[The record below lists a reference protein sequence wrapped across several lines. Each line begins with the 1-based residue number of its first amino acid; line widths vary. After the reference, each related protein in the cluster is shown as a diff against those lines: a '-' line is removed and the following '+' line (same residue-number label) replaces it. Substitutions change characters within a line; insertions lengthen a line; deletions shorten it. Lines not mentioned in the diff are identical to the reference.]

1 MQAIKIGNV
10 EIVALVDTIEAYPFS
25 VVYPKA
31 ELLDW
36 HREYLD
42 GDNNVALNFGAYV
55 VREGETTL
63 LVDTGWGPEHHGR
76 LLEELAAASIMPG
89 AVTHVLFTHLHG
101 DHTGWNIDRGTGLP
115 LFANARYLVPQL
127 DWEYFGEKERRLGSF
142 ARDVA
147 PLEAA
152 GVMDLIGG
160 ETTITGGLTAIA
172 TPGHTPGHTSLLV
185 ASQGARACVLGDV
198 VITSID
204 AAEPELRTAFDWD
217 HDVAVKTR
225 VATVDRLIADGST
238 VAASHL
244 PAPGLGTFVR
254 KDGRRH
260 WQSL

>member
-1 MQAIKIGNV
+1 
-10 EIVALVDTIEAYPFS
+10 
-25 VVYPKA
+25 
-31 ELLDW
+31 
-36 HREYLD
+36 
-42 GDNNVALNFGAYV
+42 
-55 VREGETTL
+55 
-63 LVDTGWGPEHHGR
+63 
-76 LLEELAAASIMPG
+76 
-89 AVTHVLFTHLHG
+89 
-101 DHTGWNIDRGTGLP
+101 
-115 LFANARYLVPQL
+115 
-127 DWEYFGEKERRLGSF
+127 
-142 ARDVA
+142 
-147 PLEAA
+147 
-152 GVMDLIGG
+152 
-160 ETTITGGLTAIA
+160 

>member
-42 GDNNVALNFGAYV
+42 DDNNVALNFGAYV

-101 DHTGWNIDRGTGLP
+101 DHTGWNIDRGTRKSLSDE
-115 LFANARYLVPQL
+115 LEDRVDFYMQN
-127 DWEYFGEKERRLGSF
+127 LG
-142 ARDVA
+142 V
-147 PLEAA
+147 
-152 GVMDLIGG
+152 
-160 ETTITGGLTAIA
+160 
-172 TPGHTPGHTSLLV
+172 
-185 ASQGARACVLGDV
+185 
-198 VITSID
+198 
-204 AAEPELRTAFDWD
+204 
-217 HDVAVKTR
+217 
-225 VATVDRLIADGST
+225 DGSQEMVKEKT
-238 VAASHL
+238 KIVDVHPPIPEAL
-244 PAPGLGTFVR
+244 KGVL
-254 KDGRRH
+254 
-260 WQSL
+260 